1 MSPSDAR
8 SETDPD
14 VARVREVAESDPHAA
29 RIREEPSS
37 SPVAASRT
45 GVLLAQLG
53 TPASPST
60 RDVRRY
66 LREFLSDPL
75 VIDLPAPARWLLVN
89 GVIAPFRAPRSAHAY
104 RAIWRREGSPL
115 RVHTDA
121 LGAALRVALGPG
133 FAVEVGMRYGAPSL
147 ADALDR
153 LTAAGTRRI
162 VVAALYPQHA
172 ESSRGTALLA
182 VERWARGGPA
192 APELAIVPPFF
203 AEPGFVTAVAAAARP
218 LLAEV
223 RPDHVLMSY
232 HGLPE
237 RHVLRADPT
246 QERCLARPDC
256 CALPGATDTCYRAQ
270 CFATTSAVAA
280 ALALAPERVSTS
292 FQSRLGR
299 ARWIGPA
306 TDDLLVSLAGRG
318 IRHLLVLCP
327 SFVADCLETL
337 EEIGLRGRARWLTE
351 LRGAAF
357 AVAPCVNASAP
368 FVEFLAERV
377 RAAA

>member
-1 MSPSDAR
+1 
-8 SETDPD
+8 
-14 VARVREVAESDPHAA
+14 V
-29 RIREEPSS
+29 
-37 SPVAASRT
+37 

-75 VIDLPAPARWLLVN
+75 VIDVVAPLRFLLVN

-104 RAIWRREGSPL
+104 RAIWLPEGSPL
-115 RVHTDA
+115 RVHTEALAAALGSA
-121 LGAALRVALGPG
+121 LGAG
-133 FAVEVGMRYGAPSL
+133 FRVEVGMRYGAPSL

-153 LTAAGTRRI
+153 LTTDGARRI

-172 ESSRGTALLA
+172 ESSGGTALAA
-182 VERWARGGPA
+182 VKRWAAAGPA
-192 APELAIVPPFF
+192 GPGLAILPPFF
-203 AEPGFVTAVAAAARP
+203 AAPGFVRAVAEAARP
-218 LLAEV
+218 LLGEQ
-223 RPDHVLMSY
+223 RPDHVLFSY

-246 QERCLARPDC
+246 RERCLASPDC
-256 CALPGATDTCYRAQ
+256 CAQPGATDFCYRAQ
-270 CFATTSAVAA
+270 CFATTRAVAA
-280 ALALAPERVSTS
+280 ALGLEPERVSTA

-299 ARWIGPA
+299 AAWIGPS
-306 TDDLLVSLAGRG
+306 TDDQLTGLAGRG
-318 IRHLLVLCP
+318 VRRLLVLCP

-337 EEIGLRGRARWLTE
+337 EEIGIRARERWLGE
-351 LRGAAF
+351 LAGESF
-357 AVAPCVNASAP
+357 ALAPCVNASAP

-377 RAAA
+377 RAASGNFEADRHAECDARGA

>member
-1 MSPSDAR
+1 VS
-8 SETDPD
+8 
-14 VARVREVAESDPHAA
+14 
-29 RIREEPSS
+29 
-37 SPVAASRT
+37 T

-104 RAIWRREGSPL
+104 RAIWQPQGSPL
-115 RVHTDA
+115 RIHTEALAARLATA
-121 LGAALRVALGPG
+121 LGDG
-133 FAVEVGMRYGAPSL
+133 FAVEAGMRYGEPSL
-147 ADALDR
+147 DGALDR
-153 LTAAGTRRI
+153 LTAAGARRI

-172 ESSRGTALLA
+172 ESSRGTALAA
-182 VERWARGGPA
+182 VQRWAASGPP
-192 APELAIVPPFF
+192 APELVILPPFF
-203 AEPGFVTAVAAAARP
+203 AEPGFTGAVAAAAQPLVDELRP
-218 LLAEV
+218 E
-223 RPDHVLMSY
+223 HVLMSY

-246 QERCLARPDC
+246 QARCLARPNC

-270 CFATTSAVAA
+270 CFATTRAVAEQLG
-280 ALALAPERVSTS
+280 LALERVSTS

-299 ARWIGPA
+299 ARWIGPS
-306 TDDLLVSLAGRG
+306 TDDALVSLAGRG
-318 IRHLLVLCP
+318 VRRLLVLCP

-337 EEIGLRGRARWLTE
+337 EEIGIRARERWLGE
-351 LRGAAF
+351 LHGEAF
-357 AVAPCVNASAP
+357 AVAPCANASPP
-368 FVEFLAERV
+368 FVEFLAAQV
-377 RAAA
+377 RAACGSR